1 MNSYEILHYIL
12 SNCKPLD
19 VIFLKFSCFLF
30 FKKRKVVKMSRNV
43 IILQNCHYA
52 TLSLSDDEYP
62 GFASKYHILVAALAE
77 NREPGRNNR
86 DITSYPIVLMS
97 LILTKKALP

>member
-1 MNSYEILHYIL
+1 
-12 SNCKPLD
+12 
-19 VIFLKFSCFLF
+19 
-30 FKKRKVVKMSRNV
+30 MSRNV
-43 IILQNCHYA
+43 IIWQNCHYA

-62 GFASKYHILVAALAE
+62 GFANKYHILVAALAE